1 MDDACPMRLVERLGD
16 LDWRFQ
22 RIVHVERAPLRP
34 RREGFAFQILEH
46 LADGEPE
53 IRSRLKVWRDML
65 SAATTQARQTPSLHQ
80 NFPQITLELLFW
92 SWGCQMNASRPIVER
107 RAPDRPSNGTTRA
120 CPKCHTHQMDFN
132 ERYRLPKRNGKFR
145 TIPAWVCDSAACG
158 YRCAARSE
166 DDLNWAARVLRVIS
180 KNLRAKAS
188 RGFSKSLARNV
199 R

>member
-1 MDDACPMRLVERLGD
+1 MSRECILTDGSRMIEPQAGIDRDPRPEGLARLAVGGYD
-16 LDWRFQ
+16 T
-22 RIVHVERAPLRP
+22 
-34 RREGFAFQILEH
+34 
-46 LADGEPE
+46 
-53 IRSRLKVWRDML
+53 
-65 SAATTQARQTPSLHQ
+65 SASDPSLHQ
-80 NFPQITLELLFW
+80 NFPQITLCFW

-107 RAPDRPSNGTTRA
+107 RAPNRPFNGATRA

-145 TIPAWVCDSAACG
+145 TVPAWVCDSAACG